1 MTVRVTFVKTAVLGS
16 YPSLQP
22 VAGSADLIET
32 AADATNKNQFT
43 ASGNDLVIAHNTGA
57 SPYTVTISSVNDD
70 EGRTGDI
77 TAYSVA
83 AGAIAFFGPF
93 KRHGWAQTNGM
104 IYLEASNAS
113 VKFAVVAL
121 P

>member
-1 MTVRVTFVKTAVLGS
+1 MTVRVTLNKTPVLGS

-22 VAGSADLIET
+22 VAGSMDLIET
-32 AADATNKNQFT
+32 AADASNKNQFA
-43 ASGNDLVIAHNTGA
+43 ASGNDLVIAHNSGG
-57 SPYTVTISSVNDD
+57 SPYTVTITSVADD

-83 AGAIAFFGPF
+83 AGGIAFFGPF
-93 KRHGWAQTNGM
+93 KRHGWAQADGM

-113 VKFAVVAL
+113 VKFGVLAL